1 MEKRRTIV
9 SYRVIARMAALLV
22 LAGCA
27 SIRSEPVNKPVSNV
41 TAAATV
47 GRDDPTHAD
56 DLLVGLSF
64 SGGGTRAAAFSFGVL
79 TELDRTNAHNGQATV
94 SLLDHLDFVSGVS
107 GGSVIAAYYGLK
119 KRAALEDFR
128 ESFLLRDAEESL
140 DVRLNL
146 MTASRALAG
155 GINDSTQFPRW
166 LDDNLF
172 HGATL
177 GEFRETRRPRIWI
190 NASDIYNRT
199 PFVFGATAF
208 RAICSDLDSY
218 PVANA
223 VAASAAVPVIF
234 APVVIKTFPTTCDSK
249 LPEWIERARRNP
261 GAPPMLKAFAEGI
274 ARYHSG
280 EMPYI
285 KLLDGGLVDNFGISG
300 FTIARLSSDTPY
312 GPLTPHQ
319 AVALRR
325 VLFLVVDAGR
335 GPSGDWVNTVEGP
348 GGVDLVMAAS
358 DTAVDA
364 SVRAGFTAFEST
376 NAEWQAALVR
386 WRCGLPTAE
395 RRGLGAPQNWNCRD
409 LKFFVGR
416 VNFDQIGEERARKL
430 NAVPTR
436 FKLPAK
442 DVDMLIAAGADSLRV
457 NNVYKAFLASLR

>member
-1 MEKRRTIV
+1 MT
-9 SYRVIARMAALLV
+9 ALLV

-27 SIRSEPVNKPVSNV
+27 SIGSAPVNTPVSDV
-41 TAAATV
+41 EAAATV
-47 GRDDPTHAD
+47 GRDVSTNAD
-56 DLLVGLSF
+56 DLMIGLSF

-79 TELDRTNAHNGQATV
+79 TELERTRARNGPAAGTM
-94 SLLDHLDFVSGVS
+94 LDHLDFVSGVS
-107 GGSVIAAYYGLK
+107 GGSVTAAYYGLK

-128 ESFLLRDAEESL
+128 EKFLLRDAEESL
-140 DVRLNL
+140 DIGFNL
-146 MTASRALAG
+146 MTASKALGG

-172 HGATL
+172 HGATF
-177 GEFRETRRPRIWI
+177 GNFRETRRPRIWI

-218 PVANA
+218 PIANA
-223 VAASAAVPVIF
+223 VAASAAVPIVF
-234 APVVIKTFPTTCDSK
+234 APVVIQTFPTNCNSK

-261 GAPPMLKAFAEGI
+261 GAPPMLKAFADGI

-312 GPLTPHQ
+312 GPLTPSQ
-319 AVALRR
+319 AVGLRR

-335 GPSGDWVNTVEGP
+335 SPSGDWVKTVEGP
-348 GGVDLVMAAS
+348 GGADLVMAAS

-364 SVRAGFTAFEST
+364 SVRASFTAFEST

-386 WRCGLPTAE
+386 WRCGLSAAE
-395 RRGLGAPQNWNCRD
+395 RRKLGVPKNWNCRD

-436 FKLPAK
+436 FKLPAE

-457 NNVYKAFLASLR
+457 NNVYTAFLASLR